1 MPRVPT
7 RSADAVDVPRL
18 VSALRSWT
26 NGEATT
32 RLPAAADLSVMEAS
46 ERETSLNLIPAWSV
60 EDREAELARTDRVQH
75 ALDHDASRALH
86 RDVDIPEW
94 RRLTRRQMALAVERT
109 LNTESCDLPVGRT
122 VVVANPIGRT
132 LEYVR
137 TPMGWERLRPL
148 PELDAVARVPA
159 SRCRARD

>member
-26 NGEATT
+26 SGEATT
-32 RLPAAADLSVMEAS
+32 RLPAAVDLSMTEAA
-46 ERETSLNLIPAWSV
+46 EREPSLNLIPAWSA
-60 EDREAELARTDRVQH
+60 EDREAELARNDRAQQS
-75 ALDHDASRALH
+75 LDRDASRALH
-86 RDVDIPEW
+86 GDVDIPEW
-94 RRLTRRQMALAVERT
+94 RRLTRRQMALGVERS
-109 LNTESCDLPVGRT
+109 LNTESCELPIGRT
-122 VVVANPIGRT
+122 VRVANPIGRT

-148 PELDAVARVPA
+148 PDLDAGVRIAA
-159 SRCRARD
+159 LRCRARD

>member
-26 NGEATT
+26 SGEATT
-32 RLPAAADLSVMEAS
+32 RLPVAGDPSTTEPS
-46 ERETSLNLIPAWSV
+46 ERESSLNLIPAWSA
-60 EDREAELARTDRVQH
+60 EDRDAELARNDLVQE
-75 ALDHDASRALH
+75 ALDRDASRALH
-86 RDVDIPEW
+86 CDVDIPEW
-94 RRLTRRQMALAVERT
+94 RRLTRRQMALAVERS
-109 LNTESCDLPVGRT
+109 LNTESCELPVGRT

-148 PELDAVARVPA
+148 PELGAMVRVPA

>member
-18 VSALRSWT
+18 VSALRTWT
-26 NGEATT
+26 SGEATT
-32 RLPAAADLSVMEAS
+32 RLPAVGALSMMEPS
-46 ERETSLNLIPAWSV
+46 KREPSLNLIRAWSA
-60 EDREAELARTDRVQH
+60 EDHAAELARNDRVQQ

-94 RRLTRRQMALAVERT
+94 RRLTRRQMALAVERS
-109 LNTESCDLPVGRT
+109 LNTESCELPVGRT

-148 PELDAVARVPA
+148 PELDSRVRVPA